1 MRARAFF
8 AQALDLVGF
17 VFLVVAI
24 KEHPL
29 AIALGGEDVGTDAV
43 EEPAVVADDHDAAGK
58 FEQRVFQR
66 AQGFHV
72 QVVRGFVQQ
81 QHVAALHQGFGQ
93 VQATAF
99 TAREHA
105 DFLLLVRAVEIEA
118 PAVGAAGHLEFAHG
132 DDVQPAR
139 NVFPHGFIVGQV
151 FAALIHKGHLHGFAD
166 ADFAAV
172 GLLFACDKPEQCG
185 FARTVGADDAHN
197 RARRHFEAEVV
208 DQQAVAKGFADVFEL
223 DDFAAQ
229 TLGHRNEDLLGFV
242 ALLVFVIAQ
251 FFKARQTRLALGLTA
266 FGILARPFQLFF
278 HGLGAGIFR
287 FLLLRQAGF
296 FLL

>member
-1 MRARAFF
+1 M
-8 AQALDLVGF
+8 
-17 VFLVVAI
+17 
-24 KEHPL
+24 
-29 AIALGGEDVGTDAV
+29 
-43 EEPAVVADDHDAAGK
+43 
-58 FEQRVFQR
+58 
-66 AQGFHV
+66 
-72 QVVRGFVQQ
+72 
-81 QHVAALHQGFGQ
+81 
-93 VQATAF
+93 
-99 TAREHA
+99 
-105 DFLLLVRAVEIEA
+105 
-118 PAVGAAGHLEFAHG
+118 
-132 DDVQPAR
+132 
-139 NVFPHGFIVGQV
+139 
-151 FAALIHKGHLHGFAD
+151 IHKGHLHGFAD

-229 TLGHRNEDLLGFV
+229 TLGHRNEDLLRFV
-242 ALLVFVIAQ
+242 AFLVFVIAQ
-251 FFKARQTRLALGLTA
+251 FFKACQTRLALGLAA
-266 FGILARPFQLFF
+266 FGVLACPFQLFF